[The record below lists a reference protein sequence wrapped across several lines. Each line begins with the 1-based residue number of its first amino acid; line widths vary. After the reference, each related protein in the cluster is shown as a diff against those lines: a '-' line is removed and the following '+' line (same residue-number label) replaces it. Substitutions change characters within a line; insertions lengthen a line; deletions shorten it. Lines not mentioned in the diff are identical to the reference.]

1 MDYVKKQAIFL
12 IEKINLINK
21 ILKKEVNELNVPNK
35 IKEATKEFNYI
46 IQTLELNLVLPGKI
60 KDSIM
65 ALLLKLIDMSLQSNN
80 YYYN

>member
-46 IQTLELNLVLPGKI
+46 IQTLEYGTFI
-60 KDSIM
+60 KTHRYEFTV
-65 ALLLKLIDMSLQSNN
+65 KF
-80 YYYN
+80 YFE